1 MIQTPQPEDY
11 LALLKLYEPQLQA
24 WKETPNQKGLFQLAF
39 EQVVRLLS
47 KDSDF
52 NHEIPLPL
60 RNAAR
65 QYLQHNQNVIAHFSY
80 SENRQFFLSDLY
92 DFIQLYEKRERY
104 LENHHRR

>member
-1 MIQTPQPEDY
+1 MIQAPRPEDY
-11 LALLKLYEPQLQA
+11 LALLRLYEPQLQA
-24 WKETPNQKGLFQLAF
+24 WKETPNQQGLFQLAF

-60 RNAAR
+60 KTVAR

-92 DFIQLYEKRERY
+92 DFIQLYVKR
-104 LENHHRR
+104 HRHSP

>member
-1 MIQTPQPEDY
+1 MITSPNPEDY
-11 LALLKLYEPQLQA
+11 LALLKLYAPQLQA
-24 WKETPNQKGLFQLAF
+24 WKETPNQKGLFQLVF

-60 RNAAR
+60 RTAAR
-65 QYLQHNQNVIAHFSY
+65 QYLQHHREVVAHFSY

-92 DFIQLYEKRERY
+92 DFIQLYVKRSRFSGV
-104 LENHHRR
+104 